1 MIQPLLVWLKDR
13 CGYEKC
19 ERWSQNP
26 SNLVQRHFS
35 TLNAEKWHLLSKGD
49 RVAQMFS
56 WVHGCT
62 LWDEDSV
69 KLLGILIDS
78 DWSLNKCIKMIFKKA
93 SQNHTALLSMA
104 NILTK
109 IVNLILFRFSSSI
122 LSELLELKNSLM
134 VIVYIET
141 SL

>member
-1 MIQPLLVWLKDR
+1 MKNVKDDRKTLVTWFKDI
-13 CGYEKC
+13 
-19 ERWSQNP
+19 
-26 SNLVQRHFS
+26 FS

-109 IVNLILFRFSSSI
+109 IVNLIFFSI
-122 LSELLELKNSLM
+122 L
-134 VIVYIET
+134 
-141 SL
+141 